1 MFKNNNK
8 KSLYFIFIIFF
19 ITCLSSNTL
28 AFEPKTKHNSK
39 TFINFAGVKYNLIQ
53 NGISPNRYIWLHGD
67 EKTAEMALIHHIKN
81 YNGIAFFIDNKTRE
95 IPYKSTI
102 VDPNRIFSRNGT
114 YHALRKF
121 QPSWAPGT
129 LKKALDE
136 IDLEREAFLN
146 ILMPPKEGLLIA
158 LHNNFRGYNVMNEE
172 ANSQQTSIKKSQNL
186 RDFIICTDLNDFKK
200 LAEGPF
206 NVVLQNKTTIAD
218 DGSLSWEALRRGVRY
233 LNVETR
239 LGYLTQQKKMLKF
252 IEEKLN

>member
-1 MFKNNNK
+1 MFNKNNK
-8 KSLYFIFIIFF
+8 KSFYFIIIKFFII
-19 ITCLSSNTL
+19 CLISNTL

-67 EKTAEMALIHHIKN
+67 EKTAEMALRYHIQN

-121 QPSWAPGT
+121 QPGWAPGS

-146 ILMPPKEGLLIA
+146 ILMPPKGGLLIA
-158 LHNNFRGYNVMNEE
+158 LHNNFRGYNVMDEE
-172 ANSQQTSIKKSQNL
+172 ANSQLTSIKKSQNL
-186 RDFIICTDLNDFKK
+186 RDFIICTDLKDFKK
-200 LAEGPF
+200 LAKGPF
-206 NVVLQNKTTIAD
+206 NVVLQNKTTISD
-218 DGSLSWEALRRGVRY
+218 DGSLSWEALRRGIRY

-252 IEEKLN
+252 IEEELN